1 MVAGYPVIDIK
12 ATLFDGSYHD
22 VDSSEMAYKIA
33 ASMALKEAGKKCKPA
48 ILEPI
53 MFVEVTAPSEFQVVV
68 DKSLNRK
75 NVEMPLSFV
84 HMFHYQK
91 CSDMLQTY
99 VALLRD
105 VETTL

>member
-1 MVAGYPVIDIK
+1 
-12 ATLFDGSYHD
+12 
-22 VDSSEMAYKIA
+22 
-33 ASMALKEAGKKCKPA
+33 MALKEAGKKCKPA

-53 MFVEVTAPSEFQVVV
+53 MFVEVTAPSEYLGSVMGDISSRRGQI
-68 DKSLNRK
+68 LNKK